1 MLLTGYII
9 FAVAVSIGLG
19 VIVANGK
26 TIIYK
31 EKTKRWM
38 WRGVAL
44 LASSIFLSLFLL
56 FYSLIAAAADIISA
70 LGR

>member
-26 TIIYK
+26 NIAYK
-31 EKTKRWM
+31 KKTKRWTQ
-38 WRGVAL
+38 RGVAL
-44 LASSIFLSLFLL
+44 LASSIFLSLFFL
-56 FYSLIAAAADIISA
+56 FYGLIAAAADIISV
-70 LGR
+70 LGQ